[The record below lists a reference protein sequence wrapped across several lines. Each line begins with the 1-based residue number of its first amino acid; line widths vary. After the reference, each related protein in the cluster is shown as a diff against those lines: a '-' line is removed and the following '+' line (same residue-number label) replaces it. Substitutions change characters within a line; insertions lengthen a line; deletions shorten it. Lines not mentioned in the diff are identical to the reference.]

1 MKIAYTSDLSVL
13 DRLDL
18 SGFFVG
24 WLNPPSIEVF
34 KKILNGS
41 YYVVL
46 AIEENKLV
54 GFVNSISDGVLS
66 AYIPL
71 LEVLP
76 EYQGKGI
83 GKELI
88 TILNKKLSEFY
99 MIDLLCDVNLVSY
112 YEKLGMTK
120 AQGAF
125 MRNYGRQSGE

>member
-1 MKIAYTSDLSVL
+1 MINYSN
-13 DRLDL
+13 DRKLLESLDL

-24 WLNPPSIEVF
+24 WPNPPSEIVF
-34 KKILNGS
+34 KKILAGS
-41 YYVVL
+41 YKVVL
-46 AIEENKLV
+46 AFEDKKLI
-54 GFVNSISDGVLS
+54 GFINSISDGILS

-88 TILNKKLSEFY
+88 KNLQDELKHLY
-99 MIDLLCDVNLVSY
+99 MVDLLCDEELIPY
-112 YEKLGMTK
+112 YEKIGMMK

-125 MRNYGRQSGE
+125 IRNYDRQSGE